1 MKKIMRSVQ
10 TMAALLLAAA
20 ATTACSGDD
29 SIDDEARPT
38 EPKTYT
44 MTVQATKD
52 DAMTRA
58 LAVDGTG
65 ALNATW
71 KAGDKVAVLK
81 LTGSYPMEYWALLGQ
96 LTAGNVSADGLS
108 CTLTGTFTE
117 ERILAAGTPKVGS
130 YLRLIYPGTRA
141 TTDSY
146 TVSYTGQD
154 GTLEKI
160 ATDFDY
166 CSTPAQIKY
175 AVKVT
180 AFDGTNITTDPV
192 TFTNDQAIVRFRL
205 TDIYGDPFFPTSLTI
220 SAKSTFGEALVTSEG
235 LTGSGASGV
244 TGPLTINLDG
254 NTNVAYA
261 ALRGCSGMDVTLT
274 ANPGTYTYARSN
286 VTFDNGKYYTINV
299 KMQGN
304 IVRLNYLTD
313 DYVAR
318 DGDILTGGL
327 SNNKHVIIPDK
338 AQVVLYNV
346 TISAKYAPGIICAG
360 DAHIVLKGTNTVMTL
375 PMDHPAI
382 QAGGSGTTLAISG
395 DGSLTATG
403 GGSGAGIGSGH
414 NGTCG
419 NITINGCTVTATGG
433 DSGAGIG
440 SGSSGTCG
448 TITINDCTVTAT
460 GGNGAAG
467 IGSGSGG
474 LYKSIAIGE
483 GITSVTATAGHDAE
497 APIGK
502 GLYDAGSGS
511 VIVDDVPDWAG
522 AGTTKLNFAASTVK
536 DAQDRDVT
544 RWTLTH
550 K

>member
-20 ATTACSGDD
+20 ATTACSGND
-29 SIDDEARPT
+29 SIDDETRPT

-71 KAGDKVAVLK
+71 TEGDKVAVLK
-81 LTGSYPMEYWALLGQ
+81 LTGKTGMEYWALLGQ

-117 ERILAAGTPKVGS
+117 ERILAAGTPTVGS

-160 ATDFDY
+160 ATDYDY
-166 CSTPAQIKY
+166 CSTPAQKSK
-175 AVKVT
+175 AVQVT
-180 AFDGTNITTDPV
+180 AFDGTNITSDPA
-192 TFTNDQAIVRFRL
+192 TFTNDQAIVRFTL
-205 TDIYGDPFFPTSLTI
+205 TDVYGVPFYPTSLTI
-220 SAKSTFGEALVTSEG
+220 SAKSSFGEALVTSEG
-235 LTGSGASGV
+235 LTGSGAS
-244 TGPLTINLDG
+244 TAMGPLTINLDG
-254 NTNVAYA
+254 KTNVVYA
-261 ALRGCSGMDVTLT
+261 ALRGFTDMDVTLS
-274 ANPGTYTYARSN
+274 ANGGTSTYTRSN

-299 KMQGN
+299 KIQGN
-304 IVRLNYLTD
+304 MVFLNELTD
-313 DYVAR
+313 DYTAR
-318 DGDILTGGL
+318 SGDILAGTL
-327 SNNKHVIIPDK
+327 PFDYHVIIPDK
-338 AQVVLYNV
+338 AQVVLYGV
-346 TISAKYAPGIICAG
+346 LIIASISPGIVCQG
-360 DAHIVLKGTNTVMTL
+360 DAHIVLNSKNTVMTTSGS
-375 PMDHPAI
+375 HPAI

-395 DGSLTATG
+395 DGRLTATG
-403 GGSGAGIGSGH
+403 GGSGAGIGCCPYS
-414 NGTCG
+414 TCG
-419 NITINGCTVTATGG
+419 NITINGGTVTAEGGESGAGIGCGVMSSCGTITINGGTVTATGG
-433 DSGAGIG
+433 VNSAGIG
-440 SGSSGTCG
+440 GGRYGT
-448 TITINDCTVTAT
+448 
-460 GGNGAAG
+460 
-467 IGSGSGG
+467 
-474 LYKSIAIGE
+474 YESIAIRE
-483 GITSVTATAGHDAE
+483 GITSVTATAGYGAE

-502 GLYDAGSGS
+502 GMDDNGSGS
-511 VIVDDVPDWAG
+511 VTVDGVPGWAG
-522 AGTTKLNFAASTVK
+522 TGTTNLIFAASTVK
-536 DAQDRDVT
+536 DAQGRDVT

>member
-1 MKKIMRSVQ
+1 MKKIMRAVQ

-29 SIDDEARPT
+29 SIDDETRPA

-71 KAGDKVAVLK
+71 KEGDKVAVLK
-81 LTGSYPMEYWALLGQ
+81 LTGNKGMEYWALLGQ

-117 ERILAAGTPKVGS
+117 ERILAAGTPTVGS

-146 TVSYTGQD
+146 TMSYTGQD

-160 ATDFDY
+160 ATDYDY
-166 CSTPAQIKY
+166 CSTPAQIKLN
-175 AVKVT
+175 AVQVT
-180 AFDGTNITTDPV
+180 AFDGTNIMTDPV
-192 TFTNDQAIVRFRL
+192 TFTNDQAIVRFTL
-205 TDIYGDPFFPTSLTI
+205 TDLYGDPFYPTSLTI

-235 LTGSGASGV
+235 LTGSGASAA

-254 NTNVAYA
+254 NTNVVYA
-261 ALRGCSGMDVTLT
+261 ALRGFTDMDVTLT
-274 ANPGTYTYARSN
+274 ANAGKYTYTRSN

-299 KMQGN
+299 KMLGI
-304 IVRLNYLTD
+304 IVRLNELTD
-313 DYVAR
+313 DYVAH
-318 DGDILTGGL
+318 DGDILTGDL
-327 SNNKHVIIPDK
+327 PLNKHVIILDK

-346 TISAKYAPGIICAG
+346 TISAKSAPGIICVG
-360 DAHIVLKGTNTVMTL
+360 DAHIVLKGTNTVMSL

-403 GGSGAGIGSGH
+403 SASGAGIGTGH

-419 NITINGCTVTATGG
+419 NITINGGTVTATGG
-433 DSGAGIG
+433 D
-440 SGSSGTCG
+440 
-448 TITINDCTVTAT
+448 
-460 GGNGAAG
+460 GAAG
-467 IGSGSGG
+467 IGSGLFGK
-474 LYKSIAIGE
+474 YESIAIRE
-483 GITSVTATAGHDAE
+483 GITSVTATAGYGAE

-502 GLYDAGSGS
+502 GLDDDGSGS
-511 VIVDDVPDWAG
+511 VTVDDVPDWAG
-522 AGTTKLNFAASTVK
+522 RWTTNLNFASSTLK
-536 DAQDRDVT
+536 DAQGRDIT

>member
-10 TMAALLLAAA
+10 TLAALLLAAA

-29 SIDDEARPT
+29 SIDDETRPT

-71 KAGDKVAVLK
+71 TEGDKVAVLK
-81 LTGSYPMEYWALLGQ
+81 LTGKTGMEYWALLGQ

-117 ERILAAGTPKVGS
+117 ERILAAGTPVVGS

-160 ATDFDY
+160 ATDYDY
-166 CSTPAQIKY
+166 CSTPALKSK
-175 AVKVT
+175 AVQVT
-180 AFDGTNITTDPV
+180 AFDGTNITTDPA
-192 TFTNDQAIVRFRL
+192 TFTNDQAIVRFTL
-205 TDIYGDPFFPTSLTI
+205 TGLDGFPSRLTI

-235 LTGSGASGV
+235 LTGSGAS
-244 TGPLTINLDG
+244 TARGPLTINLDG
-254 NTNVAYA
+254 KTNVVYA
-261 ALRGCSGMDVTLT
+261 ALRGFKDMAVTLT
-274 ANPGTYTYARSN
+274 ADAEPYTYTRSN

-299 KMQGN
+299 NMQGN
-304 IVRLNYLTD
+304 IVRLNDLTD
-313 DYVAR
+313 YYTAR

-346 TISAKYAPGIICAG
+346 AILATSSPGIVCQG
-360 DAHIVLKGTNTVMTL
+360 DAHIVLKGTNTVMTIFEG
-375 PMDHPAI
+375 HPAI
-382 QAGGSGTTLAISG
+382 QAGGIGTTLAISG
-395 DGSLTATG
+395 DGRLTATG
-403 GGSGAGIGSGH
+403 YYSGAGIGSSSRS
-414 NGTCG
+414 TCG
-419 NITINGCTVTATGG
+419 NITINGGTVTATGR
-433 DSGAGIG
+433 DYGAGIG
-440 SGSSGTCG
+440 SGQFGTCG
-448 TITINDCTVTAT
+448 TITINGGTVTAT

-467 IGSGSGG
+467 IGSGTGG
-474 LYKSIAIGE
+474 LYESITIGK
-483 GITSVTATAGHDAE
+483 GITSVTATAGYCAE

-502 GLYDAGSGS
+502 GMDDRGSCS
-511 VIVDDVPDWAG
+511 LTVDGMPGWVG
-522 AGTTKLNFAASTVK
+522 TGTTNLIFAASTVK
-536 DAQDRDVT
+536 DAQGRDVT